1 MARKWKLLISGGL
14 CRFWTIFWPAK
25 GNFSMLIC
33 PWSIVQQKIC
43 SESDNLQNFQLNA
56 FVITWVLVFRQSD
69 EMQSELP
76 LLLTQ
81 DTSATNFMIRDAR
94 MQKLVAAEKE
104 PITPF
109 ISKVSSWFL
118 LSGNANVRAGIKG
131 KKWCSRTNRAHV
143 DFLMTAKSK
152 KNGILDVCM
161 QAKEIGT
168 RRYKLVSRRTHL
180 IT

>member
-1 MARKWKLLISGGL
+1 M
-14 CRFWTIFWPAK
+14 
-25 GNFSMLIC
+25 
-33 PWSIVQQKIC
+33 QQKIC

-109 ISKVSSWFL
+109 ISKVSS
-118 LSGNANVRAGIKG
+118 
-131 KKWCSRTNRAHV
+131 
-143 DFLMTAKSK
+143 
-152 KNGILDVCM
+152 
-161 QAKEIGT
+161 
-168 RRYKLVSRRTHL
+168 
-180 IT
+180 

>member
-1 MARKWKLLISGGL
+1 
-14 CRFWTIFWPAK
+14 
-25 GNFSMLIC
+25 MLIC
-33 PWSIVQQKIC
+33 PWSIVQQNN
-43 SESDNLQNFQLNA
+43 NLQNFQHNA
-56 FVITWVLVFRQSD
+56 FVIIWVLVVRQSD

-143 DFLMTAKSK
+143 DFCSTPLWSCLCSQVRSLFDDF
-152 KNGILDVCM
+152 GVSSILV
-161 QAKEIGT
+161 IGGSGDYFQVNSIYD
-168 RRYKLVSRRTHL
+168 RM
-180 IT
+180 IFN

>member
-1 MARKWKLLISGGL
+1 M
-14 CRFWTIFWPAK
+14 
-25 GNFSMLIC
+25 
-33 PWSIVQQKIC
+33 QQKIC
-43 SESDNLQNFQLNA
+43 SESENLQNFQLNA

-109 ISKVSSWFL
+109 ISKVSS
-118 LSGNANVRAGIKG
+118 
-131 KKWCSRTNRAHV
+131 
-143 DFLMTAKSK
+143 
-152 KNGILDVCM
+152 
-161 QAKEIGT
+161 
-168 RRYKLVSRRTHL
+168 
-180 IT
+180 

>member
-1 MARKWKLLISGGL
+1 MWLRVSRLSRWFFGQFFDPLKLIFKCWYVLEVL
-14 CRFWTIFWPAK
+14 CNRTFR
-25 GNFSMLIC
+25 
-33 PWSIVQQKIC
+33 

-109 ISKVSSWFL
+109 ISKVSFWFL
-118 LSGNANVRAGIKG
+118 LSRNANVRAGIKG

-143 DFLMTAKSK
+143 DFWW
-152 KNGILDVCM
+152 
-161 QAKEIGT
+161 Q
-168 RRYKLVSRRTHL
+168 RRQRRMVWRL
-180 IT
+180 YASQGDWD

>member
-1 MARKWKLLISGGL
+1 MSLKYCATEHFVL
-14 CRFWTIFWPAK
+14 
-25 GNFSMLIC
+25 
-33 PWSIVQQKIC
+33 
-43 SESDNLQNFQLNA
+43 NLTTFQLNA

-118 LSGNANVRAGIKG
+118 LSGSANVRAGIKG

-143 DFLMTAKSK
+143 DFWWQRRQRRMAYLTS
-152 KNGILDVCM
+152 VC
-161 QAKEIGT
+161 KP
-168 RRYKLVSRRTHL
+168 RRLGLGDTSFFQGER
-180 IT
+180 I